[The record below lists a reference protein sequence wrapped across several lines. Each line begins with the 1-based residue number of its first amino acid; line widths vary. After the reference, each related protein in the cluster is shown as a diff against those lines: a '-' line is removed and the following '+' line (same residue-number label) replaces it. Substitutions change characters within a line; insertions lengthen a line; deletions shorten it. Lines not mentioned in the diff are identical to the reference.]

1 MELDY
6 GYRRNKKYTVK
17 KVPIQDLLIALNE
30 AYEIGADYI
39 DITLICKGD
48 EERDQLLLD
57 IQEDYYAEDIFEE
70 EKKLD
75 ESDFNN
81 LIG

>member
-1 MELDY
+1 MK
-6 GYRRNKKYTVK
+6 NKKYTVK
-17 KVPIQDLLIALNE
+17 KVPIQDLLISLNE

-39 DITLICKGD
+39 DITLVCKGD

-57 IQEDYYAEDIFEE
+57 IQDGYYTEDIPEE
-70 EKKLD
+70 DRKLD
-75 ESDFNN
+75 EKDFNN

>member
-1 MELDY
+1 MK
-6 GYRRNKKYTVK
+6 NKKYTVE

-30 AYEIGADYI
+30 AYEMGVDFI

-57 IQEDYYAEDIFEE
+57 IQEDYYAEDIPEE
-70 EKKLD
+70 DKKLD

>member
-1 MELDY
+1 MKT
-6 GYRRNKKYTVK
+6 KKYTVE

-30 AYEIGADYI
+30 AYEMGADYI
-39 DITLICKGD
+39 DMTLICKGGD
-48 EERDQLLLD
+48 EKDQLLLD
-57 IQEDYYAEDIFEE
+57 IQEDYYAEDVPEE
-70 EKKLD
+70 DRKLD

>member
-1 MELDY
+1 MK
-6 GYRRNKKYTVK
+6 NKKYTVE

-30 AYEIGADYI
+30 AYEMGVDFI

-57 IQEDYYAEDIFEE
+57 IQEDYYTEGIPEEDR
-70 EKKLD
+70 KLD

>member
-1 MELDY
+1 MK
-6 GYRRNKKYTVK
+6 NKKYTVE

-30 AYEIGADYI
+30 AYEMGVDFI

-57 IQEDYYAEDIFEE
+57 IQEDYYAEDISEE
-70 EKKLD
+70 DKKLD

>member
-1 MELDY
+1 MKT
-6 GYRRNKKYTVK
+6 KKYTVE

-30 AYEIGADYI
+30 AYEMGADYI
-39 DITLICKGD
+39 DMTLIRKGGD
-48 EERDQLLLD
+48 EKDQLLLD
-57 IQEDYYAEDIFEE
+57 IQEDYYAEDVPEE
-70 EKKLD
+70 DMKLD

>member
-1 MELDY
+1 M
-6 GYRRNKKYTVK
+6 RNKKYTVK

-75 ESDFNN
+75 EKDFNN

>member
-1 MELDY
+1 MK
-6 GYRRNKKYTVK
+6 NHNMKSKKYTVK

-39 DITLICKGD
+39 DITLIYKGD

>member
-1 MELDY
+1 MK
-6 GYRRNKKYTVK
+6 NKKYTVE
-17 KVPIQDLLIALNE
+17 KVPIEDLLIALNE
-30 AYEIGADYI
+30 AYEMGADFI

-48 EERDQLLLD
+48 KERDQLLLD
-57 IQEDYYAEDIFEE
+57 IQEDYYTEGIPEEDR
-70 EKKLD
+70 KLD